1 MGGMV
6 NTAVVSALARR
17 DLRMYFSNPSGYVF
31 ITLFIFLSAAAAFW
45 QDRFFLQN
53 LANLDQLNGVFPYLL
68 LFFIPALTMGV
79 WSEEKKLGTD
89 ELLLT
94 LPGTDPE
101 VVLGKYLAVLGI
113 YTASL
118 VLSLSYVAVL
128 FYLGAPDLGL
138 MASNYLGYWFVGAA
152 LIAVGML
159 ASLLTR
165 NATVAFVVAGLSC
178 AVLVAAGPA
187 AAAVAPGL
195 GRAVEALGVFLHFDD
210 FAKGIVSLSAVVY
223 FVSLGAFF
231 LYLNVLVLSRRH
243 WPRSAD
249 GYPMGLHHAV
259 RGVAVA
265 AALVSAGVLVTNRG
279 VRIDV
284 TAEQL
289 HSLSGETRR
298 LLDELPADRPVFIQA
313 FVSPDVP
320 EPFVQT
326 RSNLISILEEIDLI
340 AGPRVE
346 VLVQDTEPFTDAAR
360 EARETFGIQ
369 PRPVRNVS
377 TARSEVEEVFLGVAF
392 TCGAEEQVIGFF
404 DVGLPAEYEIMR
416 SIRVVAGTER
426 KRVGVVA
433 TMANLFGGTNF
444 QRNQFTPQWSVVTE
458 LRKQYDVVEISPETA
473 IGQEVDALL
482 VPLPS
487 SLQTDE
493 QGFVADYVRSGKPAL
508 VLVDPLPA
516 VNPTL
521 SPSEWVGDGNP
532 FTYPPGQPRPGPRGN
547 VREWIRGLGVDWEP
561 TRIVWDSYNPHPE
574 LAHMPEDV
582 VFLGA
587 GNENPAT
594 FAAGDPMTAQLQEL
608 VFLFP
613 GALQAVDDPR
623 FEFQPLLRSGRAS
636 GANGYFSLVRSTP
649 FGPQVNPSPPRRP
662 DDGDYVLAA
671 RIRSVGGR
679 DAAGDVE
686 EAEGAAAPGDE
697 TTGAGEP
704 AADPEPE
711 TEDAAAPGGEA
722 GEPGGEA
729 PAAGGAGAAG
739 GETTGA
745 GEPAADPEPETEA
758 AGAPEA
764 AAGEP
769 EEAAEPAP
777 GPAAA
782 TGPESDPGTPDPV
795 GSESD
800 PGTPDSAAAAE
811 PESTPAA
818 PAGTVPLAPEQD
830 AAGPESDPAVPAGTI
845 QPGPEQDA
853 SESEFAPAAPAG
865 TAPPEPEQDAGEP
878 DPREPPGAAGGVSE
892 PAPAEPE
899 AAGGA
904 PAPEPASGARTEEA
918 EPVVATEVAG
928 GRSATEA
935 AESLAA
941 EAEDEA
947 GGPAAAAEAAASSET
962 QTSETVASS
971 ETQTSA
977 TAASSGTQ
985 TSEAA
990 ASSETQAE
998 AASSAAESSGIAA
1011 ESSGIAAESSGTETA
1026 APAGATAPAGSPAT
1040 PAGSPATPAGSPATP
1055 AGTQDLSD
1063 AADPEAAAAAAP
1075 PTAGP
1080 AGAAD
1085 AAAQSVEPPDEPT
1098 AEPTAAANLDAQS
1111 VEPVA
1116 EPAAAAGR
1124 TDAAQSTAAPEAA
1137 AADPEAA
1144 AAEPASDSA
1153 DPADPEEAGSIDV
1166 IVVADLDFI
1175 SEQFFQIREQAPGGL
1190 NFDNVTF
1197 FLNAMDTLLGEDAF
1211 IDLRSRRAR
1220 HRTLERV
1227 EAQTAEFIAQRTA
1240 DEQQAEEDA
1249 EQALTEAQ
1257 QRLNDRVAEL
1267 QGRADI
1273 DAQTRQIMVRNLE
1286 EVENRRLEVLS
1297 ANIETEKDTR
1307 IQASREN
1314 MEAQIRRIQTSI
1326 KTFAILLP
1334 PVPVVALGIAIFIRR
1349 NRREREGAAAAHR
1362 LRE

>member
-1 MGGMV
+1 MGGKV

-53 LANLDQLNGVFPYLL
+53 LANLDQLNSVFPYLL

-94 LPGTDPE
+94 LPGADLE

-113 YTASL
+113 YSASL
-118 VLSLSYVAVL
+118 ALSLSYVAVL

-138 MASNYLGYWFVGAA
+138 MASNYAGYWFVGAA

-165 NATVAFVVAGLSC
+165 NATVAFIAAGLLC

-210 FAKGIVSLSAVVY
+210 FAKGVVSLSALVY
-223 FVSLGAFF
+223 FVSVGAFF

-243 WPRSAD
+243 WPRSVD
-249 GYPMGLHHAV
+249 GYPMGLHQAV

-265 AALVSAGVLVTNRG
+265 AALVAAGVLVTNRG

-289 HSLSGETRR
+289 HSLSAETRR

-313 FVSPDVP
+313 FVSPNVP

-326 RSNLISILEEIDLI
+326 RSNLISILEEIDVI

-369 PRPVRNVS
+369 PRPIRNVS
-377 TARSEVEEVFLGVAF
+377 TARSEVEDVFLGVAF

-404 DVGLPAEYEIMR
+404 DVGLPAEYEIVR
-416 SIRVVAGTER
+416 SIRVVAGAGR

-444 QRNQFTPQWSVVTE
+444 QRNQFTPQWSVVAE
-458 LRKQYDVVEISPETA
+458 LRKQYDVVEISPEMA
-473 IGQEVDALL
+473 IGQDVDALL

-508 VLVDPLPA
+508 ILVDPLPA

-521 SPSEWVGDGNP
+521 SPAEWVGDGNP

-561 TRIVWDSYNPHPE
+561 TRIVWDAYNPHPE

-594 FAAGDPMTAQLQEL
+594 FNADDPMTARLQEL
-608 VFLFP
+608 VLLFP
-613 GALQAVDDPR
+613 GSLAAVDDPR
-623 FEFQPLLRSGRAS
+623 FDFQPLLRSGRVS

-649 FGPQVNPSPPRRP
+649 FGPQVNPSPPRRQ
-662 DDGDYVLAA
+662 DDGDYVVAA
-671 RIRSVGGR
+671 RIRSVGGAAVPADAADST
-679 DAAGDVE
+679 DAAGETPGTAESPAGAEPAPTESPESVAAEPSPVAAESPAGAEPEETPAESPESAPREQPAGPVGESEETGAATADPRERPGESEEEESGAGIEESVPGEALPVE
-686 EAEGAAAPGDE
+686 ASAGAEAESEAGESEPPTAAAEAASEAQAGEVDASPGAAPEDTSGAAAE
-697 TTGAGEP
+697 AVATSASEAGSESD
-704 AADPEPE
+704 ASSESAPEQ
-711 TEDAAAPGGEA
+711 TSGAAAEISAASETSAEA
-722 GEPGGEA
+722 RAAETVEPPEA
-729 PAAGGAGAAG
+729 PAAGQEPPAG
-739 GETTGA
+739 
-745 GEPAADPEPETEA
+745 EPETESTAPA
-758 AGAPEA
+758 AESA
-764 AAGEP
+764 AAGPGGGAGETEP
-769 EEAAEPAP
+769 GTEPAEDTAEAVAAEPR
-777 GPAAA
+777 
-782 TGPESDPGTPDPV
+782 TESEDTA
-795 GSESD
+795 E
-800 PGTPDSAAAAE
+800 TAAAE
-811 PESTPAA
+811 PRTESAED
-818 PAGTVPLAPEQD
+818 TVETAT
-830 AAGPESDPAVPAGTI
+830 AGP
-845 QPGPEQDA
+845 
-853 SESEFAPAAPAG
+853 
-865 TAPPEPEQDAGEP
+865 
-878 DPREPPGAAGGVSE
+878 R
-892 PAPAEPE
+892 
-899 AAGGA
+899 
-904 PAPEPASGARTEEA
+904 
-918 EPVVATEVAG
+918 
-928 GRSATEA
+928 
-935 AESLAA
+935 
-941 EAEDEA
+941 
-947 GGPAAAAEAAASSET
+947 
-962 QTSETVASS
+962 
-971 ETQTSA
+971 
-977 TAASSGTQ
+977 
-985 TSEAA
+985 
-990 ASSETQAE
+990 
-998 AASSAAESSGIAA
+998 
-1011 ESSGIAAESSGTETA
+1011 TETA
-1026 APAGATAPAGSPAT
+1026 EDTAETEPPSPAESESG
-1040 PAGSPATPAGSPATP
+1040 AAVDASPAP
-1055 AGTQDLSD
+1055 
-1063 AADPEAAAAAAP
+1063 
-1075 PTAGP
+1075 
-1080 AGAAD
+1080 
-1085 AAAQSVEPPDEPT
+1085 
-1098 AEPTAAANLDAQS
+1098 
-1111 VEPVA
+1111 
-1116 EPAAAAGR
+1116 
-1124 TDAAQSTAAPEAA
+1124 
-1137 AADPEAA
+1137 
-1144 AAEPASDSA
+1144 DSA
-1153 DPADPEEAGSIDV
+1153 GDVDV

-1211 IDLRSRRAR
+1211 IDLRGRRAR

-1227 EAQTAEFIAQRTA
+1227 EAQTAQFIEQRTA
-1240 DEQQAEEDA
+1240 GEQQAEADA

-1297 ANIETEKDTR
+1297 ANIEAEKDTR

-1326 KTFAILLP
+1326 KTAAILLP
-1334 PVPVVALGIAIFIRR
+1334 PVPVVVLGVAIFLRR